1 MGALIYRLIFAMSL
15 SNLTA
20 TGEGGINL
28 KLPHCI
34 AVKAS
39 GSLGLNANNLTAYD
53 SVSGDL
59 ADRFDLTAGT
69 FTPARNGIYLIS
81 GRVSANAGVPSA
93 NNFIF
98 SVRDSV
104 GGTVASLPMQG
115 YVGGAITPAVSA
127 LITLSASDNYK
138 LSFFQ
143 TLANPL
149 AITNTIFTIMLVAEL

>member
-1 MGALIYRLIFAMSL
+1 MSL
-15 SNLTA
+15 SNLSA

-39 GSLGLNANNLTAYD
+39 DSLPSGANSLTAYD
-53 SVSGDL
+53 SKSGDL

-69 FTPARNGIYLIS
+69 FTPARNGIYLIT
-81 GRVSANAGVPSA
+81 GRVKTNAGVPTA
-93 NNFIF
+93 NNFLL

-115 YVGGAITPAVSA
+115 YVGGEIVPVVSA

-138 LSFFQ
+138 LSFYQ
-143 TLANPL
+143 TLLNPL
-149 AITNTIFTIMLVAEL
+149 PLTGTTFTIMLVAEL